1 MLNND
6 IKARILEFIKKNE
19 NLCSGTDISK
29 QLNINRIT
37 LAKYLSVMESEGIID
52 YHGIGMAKSWYLQK
66 NNLINNFH
74 KENGRQLREILDLV
88 GEGVCITDNDNKI
101 VWMNKIAKNSYCKK
115 ENYVGG
121 NCCEVFNCGE
131 HCSKGN
137 IKNIMIEKG
146 VYKFECEVEDGSKI
160 KNIASPLMDNNEVV
174 GSIRIMIS

>member
-74 KENGRQLREILDLV
+74 MENIIR
-88 GEGVCITDNDNKI
+88 
-101 VWMNKIAKNSYCKK
+101 
-115 ENYVGG
+115 
-121 NCCEVFNCGE
+121 VF
-131 HCSKGN
+131 
-137 IKNIMIEKG
+137 
-146 VYKFECEVEDGSKI
+146 F
-160 KNIASPLMDNNEVV
+160 
-174 GSIRIMIS
+174 